1 MEQSSFAHLLDEASK
16 INTQDLGS
24 DSLRLIGVRVAQLDA
39 CNAEIARL
47 EELLAEQK
55 GNKKQLEQEDIPNLM
70 SSCGLSE
77 VKLQDGRKVTVGP
90 QVSASI
96 KDMGEFVAYLS
107 ERGEDGIVKTVANM
121 GKVPTDILRS
131 VRKVVYEATGIV
143 LEFEQS
149 IHSATLKKWAREV
162 TGLAEG
168 VEQSRINIQ
177 DLPPCL
183 SVWTYN
189 TTKVK

>member
-70 SSCGLSE
+70 ASCGLSE

-143 LEFEQS
+143 LSSNKAFTRQR
-149 IHSATLKKWAREV
+149 LKS
-162 TGLAEG
+162 GLGRLQGSQKA
-168 VEQSRINIQ
+168 
-177 DLPPCL
+177 
-183 SVWTYN
+183 
-189 TTKVK
+189 